1 MSSLSGTPL
10 CPGPGVTKLTRAM
23 VAWLAGGRR
32 GISSNS
38 IFTHLTGMDAMAG
51 WPHPSAPLD
60 PDDLGRCRR
69 LLELCPELRA
79 ALPRMAGLS
88 PVWAAM
94 VAEWDELCAL
104 MDEEN
109 PGWRDGE
116 GAAPRTYHRMQAL
129 HQSARNPEPAT

>member
-10 CPGPGVTKLTRAM
+10 CPGMDVTKLTRAM

-38 IFTHLTGMDAMAG
+38 IFSHLTGMDARAG
-51 WPHPSAPLD
+51 WARPSAPLY
-60 PDDLGRCRR
+60 PVDLGRCRR
-69 LLELCPELRA
+69 LLDACPELRA
-79 ALPRMAGLS
+79 ALPRMAELS
-88 PVWAAM
+88 PTWAAL

-109 PGWRDGE
+109 PGWRDGW

-129 HQSARNPEPAT
+129 RESARNPEPAT